1 MKLYNLLQIRTT
13 LNAHTKDTMSTM
25 LAYKIMKFIKS
36 TEAEENFY
44 NEKIQEIL
52 LKYGAKDE
60 NGNYIKSENG
70 IKIIDDKVDDCHK
83 EVNELAATEVEVPAI
98 TFTIDKLSQINLTV
112 AELYTLDE
120 IIQN

>member
-36 TEAEENFY
+36 TEAEETFY
-44 NEKIQEIL
+44 NEKMQEIL

-60 NGNYIKSENG
+60 NGDYIKSEGG
-70 IKIIDDKVDDCHK
+70 IKIIDGKVDDCHK
-83 EVNELAATEVEVPAI
+83 EINELAETEVEIPAI
-98 TFTIDKLSQINLTV
+98 TFTIDELSQINLTV